1 MKMAKKK
8 VADAVQNVA
17 SKVRFL
23 SSSSSSFFFSLFLSS
38 LSLSIPVLFFCN
50 AALEFTQR
58 GRRMS
63 AICSDQRPAIRLL
76 HSLYETGE

>member
-1 MKMAKKK
+1 MAKKK

-17 SKVRFL
+17 SKVRF
-23 SSSSSSFFFSLFLSS
+23 SSSASSSIFSFLSS

-63 AICSDQRPAIRLL
+63 AICSDRRPAIRVLP
-76 HSLYETGE
+76 SLYETGE

>member
-1 MKMAKKK
+1 MAKKK

-23 SSSSSSFFFSLFLSS
+23 SSSSSFFFSLILSS

>member
-1 MKMAKKK
+1 MAKKK

-17 SKVRFL
+17 SKVRF
-23 SSSSSSFFFSLFLSS
+23 SSSSSFFFFSLFLSS

-63 AICSDQRPAIRLL
+63 AICSDQRPAIRFL

>member
-23 SSSSSSFFFSLFLSS
+23 SSSSSFFFSLILSS

>member
-23 SSSSSSFFFSLFLSS
+23 SSSSSFFFSLFLSS

>member
-1 MKMAKKK
+1 MAKKK

-23 SSSSSSFFFSLFLSS
+23 SSSSSFFFSLFLSS